1 MCSPSDTTHRH
12 AVLARY
18 VSHFNNEWI
27 VCSIQITYMTSSM
40 ANLFV
45 SYEMQWI
52 ESWFNPFH
60 SILSGKFPFTA
71 LELLAPSSTS
81 PKLTSSWATLVLI
94 KPQTVDLGTAQF
106 QRWQLVL
113 NKSDHCFKK
122 VFNCYLA
129 RNSRIHQERLQNIS
143 MAVLINLGIKATWYA

>member
-1 MCSPSDTTHRH
+1 MCFSFPTHSK
-12 AVLARY
+12 AMQFSARY

-27 VCSIQITYMTSSM
+27 VCSIQITYLTSSM

-94 KPQTVDLGTAQF
+94 KPQTVDLGIAQF
-106 QRWQLVL
+106 QLWQLVL
-113 NKSDHCFKK
+113 DNSFKK
-122 VFNCYLA
+122 VFNGYFA
-129 RNSRIHQERLQNIS
+129 RDSRIHQGRLQNIF
-143 MAVLINLGIKATWYA
+143 MAVF